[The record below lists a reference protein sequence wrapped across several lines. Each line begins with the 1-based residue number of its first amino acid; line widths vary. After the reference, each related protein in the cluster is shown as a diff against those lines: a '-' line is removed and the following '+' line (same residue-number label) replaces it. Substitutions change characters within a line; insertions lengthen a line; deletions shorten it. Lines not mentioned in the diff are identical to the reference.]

1 LNNSKTARLIFIT
14 LFLAA
19 LAGPA
24 IAADRQKAFV
34 TEVISGD
41 TVKLRGGKT
50 LKYANIQAPPLQSKL
65 PAVRAYGEASL
76 AFNKSLVDQKEIEI
90 EWGNRLRDEQNNL
103 LGFVFLGDG
112 RFVNLEML
120 KAGHARAVVKAPN
133 LKYAAD
139 FRKKDMGARLVKIHH
154 ELAAPKIQP
163 ATVQEEFVI
172 ETDAGYDLGGTFDHT
187 EKDDTIADTKTSK
200 TSYTEENLHGFQP
213 VLYDFAF
220 QALRGRPAAGF
231 RFDVLVKGGK
241 KVGPKYEPIQGKP
254 SQEDREHLF
263 YTIGQVHQAIQS
275 GVALPA
281 PEGAWWC
288 SRKWCGYAFV
298 CPRFK
303 GRK

>member
-1 LNNSKTARLIFIT
+1 MNNSKTVRLIFIT
-14 LFLAA
+14 LFVAA

-34 TEVISGD
+34 TEVVSGD

-120 KAGHARAVVKAPN
+120 KAGHARSTVKAPN

-139 FRKKDMGARLVKIHH
+139 FRKSDMRARRGQLGLWKGEPDNPYIRSEYIGEKNTKIYYFPTSP
-154 ELAAPKIQP
+154 ELERIPQAQLITFRSRVEAK
-163 ATVQEEFVI
+163 A
-172 ETDAGYDLGGTFDHT
+172 AGYRPCGTCH
-187 EKDDTIADTKTSK
+187 EGEDD
-200 TSYTEENLHGFQP
+200 E
-213 VLYDFAF
+213 
-220 QALRGRPAAGF
+220 
-231 RFDVLVKGGK
+231 RF
-241 KVGPKYEPIQGKP
+241 
-254 SQEDREHLF
+254 S
-263 YTIGQVHQAIQS
+263 
-275 GVALPA
+275 
-281 PEGAWWC
+281 
-288 SRKWCGYAFV
+288 
-298 CPRFK
+298 
-303 GRK
+303 